1 MAKLTAAQIEEIK
14 RQARKNIQTRAAL
27 QARKVSNVEAG
38 AIAEKMSKG
47 VSSRA
52 RSIDANFKGAM
63 SPSARASDAAQ
74 QKKNAD
80 LEKQRRFAKGE
91 KPLATKARVGTKTE
105 YKALGKEIGMKAELH
120 KKAAEIAKKKP
131 AVTASTAAAPKKDLM
146 PYKATKPV
154 EKTTMPNKD
163 TKTVGKQNISA
174 KSSGPKK
181 IVETPKTRVGSGVA
195 FQGELSTAKEVN
207 RYKAAVA
214 AGKSKGEAYRIAKA
228 GSTGAK
234 VTTGTASAG
243 AKASNIGAKVA
254 DAGAKAATGAASSAA
269 KKAGFGKILGAVAKG
284 ARAPFTPTGIAATV
298 GIEAATR
305 LFKNLNENAKTG
317 KTVSNKTAGK
327 GSTTGFVAENKNPI
341 QKGTFKGPLKPVL
354 ATPATGATGGKY
366 RVSSG
371 DTLSGIAARAG
382 VSLAELRA
390 ANPQLDGKGIFRNTG
405 VNIPK
410 KGKMPT
416 GGYTGPVPYKAPK
429 K

>member
-14 RQARKNIQTRAAL
+14 RQTRKNIETRAAL

-91 KPLATKARVGTKTE
+91 KPLATKARVGTKAE

-131 AVTASTAAAPKKDLM
+131 AVTAPPAAAPKKDLM
-146 PYKATKPV
+146 PSNNSKPV
-154 EKTTMPNKD
+154 EKDTMPKKD
-163 TKTVGKQNISA
+163 TKTVGKQNVST
-174 KSSGPKK
+174 KSTK
-181 IVETPKTRVGSGVA
+181 IAANIKTGSGVA
-195 FQGELSTAKEVN
+195 SQGELSTAAEVN

-214 AGKSKGEAYRIAKA
+214 AGKSKGEAVRIAKA
-228 GSTGAK
+228 G
-234 VTTGTASAG
+234 SAG

-254 DAGAKAATGAASSAA
+254 GAGAKAATGAASSAA
-269 KKAGFGKILGAVAKG
+269 KKAGLGKILRAVGKGAVKG
-284 ARAPFTPTGIAATV
+284 SFTPTGIAATM
-298 GIEAATR
+298 GLEAASE
-305 LFKNLNENAKTG
+305 LFKNLNEGAKTG
-317 KTVSNKTAGK
+317 KTVSNKTMGK
-327 GSTTGFVAENKNPI
+327 GATTGFIAENKNPI

-354 ATPATGATGGKY
+354 ATPAAPATGATGGKY

-382 VSLAELRA
+382 VTLVELKA

-405 VNIPK
+405 VIIPK
-410 KGKMPT
+410 NGKMPT